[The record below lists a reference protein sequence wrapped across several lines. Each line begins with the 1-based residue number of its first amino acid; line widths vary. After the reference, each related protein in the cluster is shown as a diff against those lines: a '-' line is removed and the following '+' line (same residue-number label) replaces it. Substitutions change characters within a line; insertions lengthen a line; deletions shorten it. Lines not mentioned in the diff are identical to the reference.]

1 MLNASRVV
9 LATFVLALS
18 VSTLHAQNPAVGSW
32 DLTTVS
38 PEGEFKS
45 TLVVREESGTLKAF
59 GKSAQGERP
68 YDSIA
73 VEGTKITMVVT
84 IAYNGSPM
92 VITYTGTVDGDKVM
106 NGGAD
111 FGGLA
116 QGNWSAA
123 RKPEAP
129 K

>member
-9 LATFVLALS
+9 LATVVLALS

-45 TLVVREESGTLKAF
+45 TLVVREEGGKLKAF
-59 GKSAQGERP
+59 GKSEQGERP

-92 VITYTGTVDGDKVM
+92 VITYSGKLDKTKM
-106 NGGAD
+106 EGEAD
-111 FGGLA
+111 YGGLA
-116 QGNWSAA
+116 TGTWSAVTQ
-123 RKPEAP
+123 KN
-129 K
+129 

>member
-1 MLNASRVV
+1 MMKVARALITLFAVV
-9 LATFVLALS
+9 LFASPAF
-18 VSTLHAQNPAVGSW
+18 AQKPGVGTW
-32 DLTTVS
+32 DLTTIS

-45 TLVVREESGTLKAF
+45 TLVVREEGGKLVAA

-73 VEGTKITMVVT
+73 VEGDKVTMVVT

-92 VITYTGTVDGDKVM
+92 VITYTGKVGPEQM
-106 NGGAD
+106 EGEAD
-111 FGGLA
+111 YGGLA
-116 QGNWSAA
+116 TGTWSATVQ
-123 RKPEAP
+123 K